1 MTSIVQG
8 GSWSA
13 VSQECAPCEACTL
26 PSTGRGAEAKF
37 ITGTMDAE
45 VTCLDDLVVE
55 PGTDKKSKVIS
66 CIEGGKWNSDVPVC
80 SSKLKQHD

>member
-1 MTSIVQG
+1 M
-8 GSWSA
+8 
-13 VSQECAPCEACTL
+13 SQECAPCETCSL

-45 VTCLDDLVVE
+45 ISCLDDLVVE
-55 PGTDKKSKVIS
+55 PGTDKKTKVIS

-80 SSKLKQHD
+80 SSKSYKSDD